1 MYTGSVL
8 TWDYFYSRLG
18 APKKQRLDLV
28 LPESPAYGIGLGR
41 IGDGIELGTE
51 RQYGSVS

>member
-8 TWDYFYSRLG
+8 TWDYFCTRLG
-18 APKKQRLDLV
+18 APKKQRLGLV
-28 LPESPAYGIGLGR
+28 LPESPGYRMGLGR
-41 IGDGIELGTE
+41 IGDGIELGME